1 MDYGKYLREDR
12 LPVIWCSGCGHGTAI
27 KALLRAIDRVGL
39 DQDNTAVVSGIG
51 CSSRATG
58 YLDFN
63 TLHTTHGRAI
73 AFATGLKIAKPD
85 MNVLVITGDG
95 DATAIGG
102 NHFIHAA
109 RRNIDLTVILLN
121 NFIYGMTGGQA
132 SPTTPTGSKATT
144 APFGALDPCFDI
156 SKLAAGAGASY
167 VARCSVHQPVQA
179 DKMMEA
185 AIRKEGCN
193 NDQRV
198 VLENRR
204 RYSGVLL
211 HGVVRVQ
218 QENRR
223 EEKRIRGEGTGPRNP
238 ARPAGRTGPQ
248 GPDRRAQG
256 AVSPHR
262 AQVRARGTPV
272 GGYRVAQK
280 TPEG

>member
-27 KALLRAIDRVGL
+27 KALLRAIDRIGL

-85 MNVLVITGDG
+85 MNVIVITGDG

-132 SPTTPTGSKATT
+132 SPTTPRGSKATT

-156 SKLAAGAGASY
+156 GKLAAGAGASY

-185 AIRKEGCN
+185 AIRKEGFSLVEVFSPCPTGFG
-193 NDQRV
+193 
-198 VLENRR
+198 RR
-204 RYSGVLL
+204 NG
-211 HGVVRVQ
+211 Q
-218 QENRR
+218 
-223 EEKRIRGEGTGPRNP
+223 
-238 ARPAGRTGPQ
+238 RTGKDQFLWLKENAVPLRKADKMSTEELD
-248 GPDRRAQG
+248 GRVITGVMVDEDRPEYTREYQRLIDRLAEQRAAAAQG
-256 AVSPHR
+256 GKS
-262 AQVRARGTPV
+262 
-272 GGYRVAQK
+272 
-280 TPEG
+280 

>member
-1 MDYGKYLREDR
+1 MDYGKYLRQAR

-27 KALLRAIDRVGL
+27 KALLRAIDRIGL
-39 DQDNTAVVSGIG
+39 DQDRTAVVSGIG

-73 AFATGLKIAKPD
+73 AFATGLKLGNPD
-85 MNVLVITGDG
+85 MNVIVITGDG

-132 SPTTPTGSKATT
+132 SPTTPKGSRATT

-156 SKLAAGAGASY
+156 SRLAAGAGATY

-185 AIRKEGCN
+185 ALLKKGFSMVEVFSPCPTGFGRRNRQRTGKDQFLWLKENAVPLRKAEKMSAEELDG
-193 NDQRV
+193 RV
-198 VLENRR
+198 VT
-204 RYSGVLL
+204 GVM
-211 HGVVRVQ
+211 VD
-218 QENRR
+218 ED
-223 EEKRIRGEGTGPRNP
+223 
-238 ARPAGRTGPQ
+238 RPEYTAEYQRLIDRLAEHRKAAAGS
-248 GPDRRAQG
+248 AQG
-256 AVSPHR
+256 GKA
-262 AQVRARGTPV
+262 
-272 GGYRVAQK
+272 
-280 TPEG
+280 